1 MNKSPTVYSRI
12 STAASSRQ
20 GTNKVSWSTH
30 SRKILFLAFLVV
42 VPIIAFTVTII
53 SIVFVNSIDLNDC
66 PDRDLCPY
74 TNTTPGPANSSDYY
88 VDFSVGRLA
97 FVSSLSS
104 TISFALVAAMMSL
117 YGYVVAK
124 QIMHASKEPG
134 SQANLPTPYGAS
146 TLIRLLNAETILLGE
161 MLLSGC
167 RKVLTRK
174 RVQRKPS
181 KQPQL
186 LRMCMSVLLLSLT
199 AR

>member
-20 GTNKVSWSTH
+20 GAKKVSWSTH
-30 SRKILFLAFLVV
+30 SRKILFLTFLVI
-42 VPIIAFTVTII
+42 VPMIAFTVTII

-66 PDRDLCPY
+66 PDHDLCPY
-74 TNTTPGPANSSDYY
+74 TNSPGPANSSDYY

-124 QIMHASKEPG
+124 QIMLASKDLG
-134 SQANLPTPYGAS
+134 SQETLPTPYGAS
-146 TLIRLLNAETILLGE
+146 TLIRLLNAETFLLGE
-161 MLLSGC
+161 MILSGFRQILR
-167 RKVLTRK
+167 RKS
-174 RVQRKPS
+174 VQKKPR

-186 LRMCMSVLLLSLT
+186 LRMCMSVLLLSLA

>member
-1 MNKSPTVYSRI
+1 
-12 STAASSRQ
+12 
-20 GTNKVSWSTH
+20 
-30 SRKILFLAFLVV
+30 LFLAFLVV

-74 TNTTPGPANSSDYY
+74 ANSPGPANSSDYY

-124 QIMHASKEPG
+124 QIMLASKEPG
-134 SQANLPTPYGAS
+134 SQATLPTPYGAS
-146 TLIRLLNAETILLGE
+146 TLIRLLNAETFLLGE
-161 MLLSGC
+161 MFLSGC
-167 RKVLTRK
+167 RQILRRK
-174 RVQRKPS
+174 RVQKKPS
-181 KQPQL
+181 KQPQM
-186 LRMCMSVLLLSLT
+186 LRMCMSVLLLSLA